1 MKSRYITTGASLAL
15 IAVLLGA
22 FGAHILKEK
31 ISLTDLQSFETGL
44 RYQMYHALAI
54 ILLGLITDRFK
65 HLFLTIGFWLFL
77 AGTVLFSGSIY
88 LLSTRELTGFFW
100 TWLGPITPIGG
111 LMLIVGWVMLI
122 LTGTKINEE
131 AEE

>member
-1 MKSRYITTGASLAL
+1 MKSRYIITGASLAL

-65 HLFLTIGFWLFL
+65 HLFLAIGFWLFL

-122 LTGTKINEE
+122 LTGSKINEE
-131 AEE
+131 SEE

>member
-1 MKSRYITTGASLAL
+1 MKSRYIITGASLAL
-15 IAVLLGA
+15 IAVVLGA

-54 ILLGLITDRFK
+54 ILLGLINDRFK

-77 AGTVLFSGSIY
+77 SGTVMFSGSIY

-111 LMLIVGWVMLI
+111 LMLIGGWVMLI
-122 LTGTKINEE
+122 LTGVKVNEE
-131 AEE
+131 ADD